1 MAPRTTAWAREPRV
15 DVVDAALCIIYLLGI
30 YLGVAL
36 SLPGGVPLPAV
47 LAGLAGLLL
56 AFKHAPEVPQ
66 SQALPGIA
74 ILVVA
79 ALSILF
85 AEDLS
90 MLPERFKGFVQLAYS
105 LVIGYAFFLALRN
118 LPRAWLSRVFLA
130 LVAAVLAG
138 SVLEV
143 VWPAFKQLS
152 DLFRGAVFD
161 AGVYD
166 ADRRDIALYGRVRP
180 KLFTQEP
187 SYLTFNY
194 TLFAFCWYALARV
207 PGKAFIYI
215 AMLAAGYFVMRG
227 PTLLLGIT
235 LIPVYEVFLNSR
247 RAAGGGSRLDGTR
260 ALIAA
265 TLAGFV
271 VVLGLVLGWE
281 AFALRIEG
289 ILAGRDPSFF
299 ARIVAPAM
307 VAIET
312 ISQHPLAGIG
322 LTGWEK
328 LDAKVAQLYA
338 TTDLLSLDTQF
349 DGASHSLTNY
359 FWALWIFLGLFWGT
373 AMVLA
378 LSWLLRSFAV
388 PSLAFCWLVW
398 IGFGHAAGS
407 FVGPRTWAVMMLAA
421 AVSLIHARA
430 RQQDFTFGR
439 IPPAA
444 SRPAAVPPLPPAVT
458 GAR

>member
-1 MAPRTTAWAREPRV
+1 MARQSTERTQTARV
-15 DVVDAALCIIYLLGI
+15 DLIDAVLCLVYLAGI
-30 YLGVAL
+30 YLGVAV

-56 AFKHAPEVPQ
+56 AFKHAPELPQ
-66 SQALPGIA
+66 KQVLPGIA
-74 ILVVA
+74 VLVVA
-79 ALSILF
+79 ALSILC

-90 MLPERFKGFVQLAYS
+90 LLPERFKGFVQFSYS
-105 LVIGYAFFLALRN
+105 LVIAYAFYLALRN
-118 LPRAWLSRVFLA
+118 LPRAWLTRVFLV
-130 LVAAVLAG
+130 LVAIVLAG

-143 VWPAFKQLS
+143 VLPAFKAAS
-152 DLFRGAVFD
+152 DQFRGAVFE

-194 TLFAFCWYALARV
+194 TLFAFCWYALSRV
-207 PGKAFIYI
+207 PGKAFLYI

-227 PTLLLGIT
+227 PTLLLGIA
-235 LIPVYEVFLNSR
+235 LVPVYEVFLNSR
-247 RAAGGGSRLDGTR
+247 LAGEGGSRLDGWR

-265 TLAGFV
+265 GLAGFV
-271 VVLGLVLGWE
+271 AILGLVLGWE
-281 AFALRIEG
+281 AFALRIES

-299 ARIVAPAM
+299 ARIVAPAI

-312 ISQHPLAGIG
+312 ISQHPLAGVG
-322 LTGWEK
+322 LTGWEA

-338 TTDLLSLDTQF
+338 TTDMLSLDVQF

-359 FWALWIFLGLFWGT
+359 FWGLWIFLGLFWGT

-378 LSWLLRSFAV
+378 LTWLLRSLGV

-421 AVSLIHARA
+421 VVSVIHARA
-430 RQQDFTFGR
+430 RQQDYEFYR
-439 IPPAA
+439 IWRVAPPGAVGQPL
-444 SRPAAVPPLPPAVT
+444 RPLTWRPQ
-458 GAR
+458 